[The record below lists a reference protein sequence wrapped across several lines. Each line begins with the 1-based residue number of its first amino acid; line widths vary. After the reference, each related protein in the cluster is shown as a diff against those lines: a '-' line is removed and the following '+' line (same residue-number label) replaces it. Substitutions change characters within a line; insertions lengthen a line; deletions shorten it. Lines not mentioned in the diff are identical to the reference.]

1 MTLPTSGAIDVKAIE
16 GEFDG
21 AGTVTPD
28 PIFDIQYYYRNGPF
42 VSSNNINIP
51 TSGPISFANFYGA
64 SNNDV
69 VVIIGSNTTNVNAQT
84 LFGADW
90 TNAAVRKRIII
101 SPNVIVGGSLGQTA
115 LTIPT
120 GLANNLYIINY
131 GSIQGYGGSGTYP
144 NGGNAISASSS
155 NVYILNYG
163 TIYAG
168 GGKGGDGGLSNPVT
182 FVNQFGNVNGTVQGK
197 GLGGIG
203 RGYNQTN
210 TNGTVTGGSKWTVK
224 ADSRGYNVWYF
235 PPNAEI
241 SITMNSSGTVRNY
254 FSSNSTINL
263 RYNSSGVGLTGS
275 GGDPNCGQ
283 SSAGCGLHFAG
294 TNSKVTITSN
304 GSSQVSELWGDIN
317 QLNVIDTSGCPYYI
331 FDASRPFLRKTA
343 SIESDQN
350 PTRATFTA
358 TQFVYNL
365 VVPIPAAP
373 SAGGNGGDWGQP
385 GTGTGAGLGGYYIV
399 GNNNV
404 NWISLGTVI
413 GAVG

>member
-1 MTLPTSGAIDVKAIE
+1 MTLPTSGAIDVRAIE

-21 AGTVTPD
+21 VGTITPD
-28 PIFDIQYYYRNGPF
+28 PIFDIMYYYRGGPF
-42 VSSNNINIP
+42 VSLNNTSVP

-69 VVIIGSNTTNVNAQT
+69 VVIISSDAINVNAQT

-90 TNAAVRKRIII
+90 TNAAVRKRLII
-101 SPNVIVGGSLGQTA
+101 SPNAIVGGSSGQPA

-131 GSIQGYGGSGTYP
+131 GSIQGYGGSSSYP

-168 GGKGGDGGLSNPVT
+168 GGKGGDGGLSNPITYNNVYNNVT
-182 FVNQFGNVNGTVQGK
+182 AIVQGK
-197 GLGGIG
+197 GLGGLG
-203 RGYNQTN
+203 RGYKQTN
-210 TNGTVTGGSKWTVK
+210 TNGSPTGGSKWTVT
-224 ADSRGYNVWYF
+224 ANARGYNVWYF

-241 SITMNSSGTVRNY
+241 TITMNSSGTVRNY

-283 SSAGCGLHFAG
+283 SSAGCGLHFSG
-294 TNSKVTITSN
+294 TNSKVIISSN

-317 QLNVIDTSGCPYYI
+317 QLNAIDTSGCPPYI
-331 FDASRPFLRKTA
+331 FDTNRPFLRKTP
-343 SIESDQN
+343 SVESDQN
-350 PTRATFTA
+350 PTQATFTA
-358 TQFVYNL
+358 TQFVYTL
-365 VVPIPAAP
+365 VVPIPTSP
-373 SAGGNGGDWGQP
+373 SAGGNGGDWGQS
-385 GTGTGAGLGGYYIV
+385 GTGSGAGTGGYYIV
-399 GNNNV
+399 NNNNV
-404 NWISLGTVI
+404 NWINLGNVI